1 VADHGVDAR
10 QASIPVSFRGRFGA
24 TMMTRPSQIFS
35 NSSRDM
41 YLGRRDDFAV
51 KADRTVGAVMPCSN
65 A

>member
-1 VADHGVDAR
+1 
-10 QASIPVSFRGRFGA
+10 
-24 TMMTRPSQIFS
+24 MMTRPSQIFS